1 MNRSISW
8 IKAVALAAVL
18 AMVLSGCGAASGGKT
33 SGAAQA
39 SAGGGQA
46 GKAEGGNLTFGLA
59 TSPDTLDP
67 HRSGLA
73 VAVRA
78 IRTIYDNLVVQLP
91 DGSIKPWLAKEWSVS
106 KDGKSYTFKLREDV
120 KFHDGTPFNAE
131 AVKYN
136 LDRVIDPATKAANSL
151 ALIRPYSSSEVI
163 DEYTI
168 KVNLDAPSQAFLG
181 NLSQAL
187 LGIVSPTAAK
197 KYGDQLGKN
206 PVGTGPYTFVK
217 WDENADIVVAKN
229 KDYNWGPETVENKGA
244 PHIDTI
250 TFKIVPE
257 EATRIG
263 SVQSKQVLAAESVP
277 PQNIAALKSDPNQQL
292 LQANTVGLPYTLF
305 FNLRRAPWDNVKV
318 RQAVQSAV
326 DVESIVK
333 TLYLGNYERAWS
345 ALSPGILGYDKALE
359 GSITPDINHAN
370 QLLDEQGW
378 VKGADGIRVKDGKK
392 LSLRYVDGSPN
403 REKRNDIA
411 AIIQQQL
418 KPLGIAVDIVITK
431 DIASVIYQ
439 NWDYDLYGNSQVNS
453 DPNALYA
460 FYHTSAEG
468 ERPTLSGLS
477 DPKIDQ
483 LLEQG
488 AVETDSAKRVDIY
501 SQIQKYLIEQAVI
514 LPIYVFPYTVA
525 ASKNIE
531 GIQFDSLG
539 YPLFND
545 VRIQP

>member
-1 MNRSISW
+1 MNRSVSW
-8 IKAVALAAVL
+8 TKYVALAL
-18 AMVLSGCGAASGGKT
+18 ALVMVLSGCGAASGGK
-33 SGAAQA
+33 A
-39 SAGGGQA
+39 SSTATASQGGNQA
-46 GKAEGGNLTFGLA
+46 GTAEGGNLTFALA

-91 DGSIKPWLAKEWSVS
+91 DGSIKPWLAKEWTVS
-106 KDGKSYTFKLREDV
+106 EDGKSYTFKLREDV

-136 LDRVIDPATKAANSL
+136 LDRVIDPATKAANAL

-168 KVNLDAPSQAFLG
+168 KVNLAAPSQAFLG

-229 KDYNWGPETVENKGA
+229 KDYKWGPDTVENKGA
-244 PHIDTI
+244 PYIDTI

-263 SVQSKQVLAAESVP
+263 SVQSKQVLAAETVP

-305 FNLRRAPWDNVKV
+305 FNLRKAPWDDVKV

-359 GSITPDINHAN
+359 GSITPDINRAN

-378 VKGADGIRVKDGKK
+378 VKGADGIRVKDGKRLTLK
-392 LSLRYVDGSPN
+392 YVDGSPN

-418 KPLGIAVDIVITK
+418 KQLGIAVEVVITK
-431 DIASVIYQ
+431 DIATVIYQ
-439 NWDYDLYGNSQVNS
+439 NLDYDLYGNSQVNS

-460 FYHTSAEG
+460 FYHSSAEG
-468 ERPTLSGLS
+468 ERPTLSGLA

-488 AVETDSAKRVDIY
+488 AVEKDASKRVDIY
-501 SQIQKYLIEQAVI
+501 GQIQKYLIEQAVI

-525 ASKNIE
+525 ASKDVQ
-531 GIQFDSLG
+531 GIKFDSLG